1 MNLRAVLKF
10 DYSSNKEAK
19 AVADALEPDNEG
31 FVKTTVEGNF
41 MKAIVSAGTPESL
54 RHTLDDFLACL
65 KVAEEAVGI
74 KGSSAGKDKGK
85 EEGEDEGDI

>member
-10 DYSSNKEAK
+10 DYSSNKQAK

-31 FVKTTVEGNF
+31 FVKTNVEGKVL
-41 MKAIVSAGTPESL
+41 KAVVFAATPESL

-74 KGSSAGKDKGK
+74 KMSGAGKDKGK
-85 EEGEDEGDI
+85 AEEQEEEL

>member
-1 MNLRAVLKF
+1 MKLKAVMTF
-10 DYSSNKEAK
+10 DYGSAREAK

-31 FVKTTVEGNF
+31 FITTTVKG
-41 MKAIVSAGTPESL
+41 KALEAVASAQSAEAL

-74 KGSSAGKDKGK
+74 KVLGTGKGK
-85 EEGEDEGDI
+85 EEDGED

>member
-1 MNLRAVLKF
+1 MKLKAVLTF
-10 DYSSNKEAK
+10 DYGSAKEAR

-31 FVKTTVEGNF
+31 FVKTTISGRS
-41 MKAIVSAGTPESL
+41 MKAVVTAGTAESL

-74 KGSSAGKDKGK
+74 KGTDSNKGK
-85 EEGEDEGDI
+85 AEEEEEP

>member
-1 MNLRAVLKF
+1 MKLRAVLKF
-10 DYSSNKEAK
+10 DYSSNKQAK

-31 FVKTTVEGNF
+31 FVKTTVEGKIMN
-41 MKAIVSAGTPESL
+41 AVVSAGTPESL

-65 KVAEEAVGI
+65 KVAEDAVGI

-85 EEGEDEGDI
+85 AEEEEEEL